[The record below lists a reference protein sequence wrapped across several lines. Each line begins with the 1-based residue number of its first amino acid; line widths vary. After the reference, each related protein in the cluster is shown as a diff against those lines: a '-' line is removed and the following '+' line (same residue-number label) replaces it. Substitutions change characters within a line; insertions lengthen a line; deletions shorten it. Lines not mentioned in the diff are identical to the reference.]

1 METQRKS
8 RENRKTLLGAAGTV
22 LAITLWLGTIPILA
36 GQDQAPPEDTQQA
49 MDQAAPQNAPEAPP
63 PTYRPV
69 PPRIVLPA
77 GTIVTVRTSQFL
89 SSDKN
94 HPGDTFSAELA
105 QPVIVD
111 GWVVARRGQTVL
123 GRVAVA
129 QKAGR
134 IKGVSQLGV
143 ELTYLVLVDGQQL
156 PIRTQLMQT
165 SAGTSKGRDAGAI
178 ATTTGAGA
186 VIGAAVSGA
195 SGAGIGTAI
204 GAATG
209 ITGVLLTRGRS
220 TILPPETRL
229 TFQLQSQIAF
239 STQRSGPAFR
249 PAEQSDYGS
258 GSLQRR
264 TQRYV
269 APPPPRAYY
278 PYPFWG
284 YGPWGYAYPGPVFF
298 GFYGFGGG
306 FGHRHFRR

>member
-1 METQRKS
+1 MESQRESGKK
-8 RENRKTLLGAAGTV
+8 KTLLVTAGAA
-22 LAITLWLGTIPILA
+22 LAFAVSLATLPVLA
-36 GQDQAPPEDTQQA
+36 GQDQAPPEYNQQA
-49 MDQAAPQNAPEAPP
+49 TDQAPPQDAPEASPP
-63 PTYRPV
+63 AYRPV
-69 PPRIVLPA
+69 PPKIVLPA
-77 GTIVTVRTSQFL
+77 GTIITVRTSQFL

-94 HPGDTFSAELA
+94 HPGDIFSAELA

-111 GWVVARRGQTVL
+111 GWVVARRGQSVL

-134 IKGVSQLGV
+134 IKGVSQLGI
-143 ELTYLVLVDGQQL
+143 ELTNLVLVDGQQL

-178 ATTTGAGA
+178 ATTTGTGA

-204 GAATG
+204 GAVTG
-209 ITGVLLTRGRS
+209 LTGVLLTRGRS
-220 TILPPETRL
+220 TVLPPETRL

-258 GSLQRR
+258 GQLQRR
-264 TQRYV
+264 TERYV
-269 APPPPRAYY
+269 LPPRPPAYY

-284 YGPWGYAYPGPVFF
+284 YGPWGYAYPGPVFY

-306 FGHRHFRR
+306 FGRGRFRR

>member
-1 METQRKS
+1 METQRES
-8 RENRKTLLGAAGTV
+8 GRHGTLLVAAGSALV
-22 LAITLWLGTIPILA
+22 FAVWLGTLPVLA
-36 GQDQAPPEDTQQA
+36 GQEQPPSGDDQQTMDQAP
-49 MDQAAPQNAPEAPP
+49 PQNAPEAPP
-63 PTYRPV
+63 PAYRPV
-69 PPRIVLPA
+69 PPSIVLPA
-77 GTIVTVRTSQFL
+77 GTIITVRTSQFL

-94 HPGDTFSAELA
+94 HPGDTFSAELQ

-134 IKGVSQLGV
+134 VKGVSQLGV
-143 ELTYLVLVDGQQL
+143 ELTHLVLVDGQQL

-178 ATTTGAGA
+178 ATTTGTGA

-204 GAATG
+204 GAVAG

-229 TFQLQSQIAF
+229 TFQLQSQVAF

-264 TQRYV
+264 TQRFV
-269 APPPPRAYY
+269 PPPPPPAYY
-278 PYPFWG
+278 PPPYWG

-306 FGHRHFRR
+306 FGRGHFHR